1 MENVTGAAQY
11 NGLRAV
17 LDSEPDGFTVGVV
30 HPRWFRRQTIVG
42 DVPNFDLDNITVLGS
57 PTFKVE
63 GDAYCVDRRVAT
75 SWQEVLDLG
84 RPLRIGTYEPGTE
97 PVIEWMAANG
107 APFEVVYGYPGT
119 VDIMEAFNRG
129 ELDLNNY
136 CGPGIVPHLFPE
148 WFGQRRLVPL
158 FYFTKPFDEA
168 YLARLGHTGPLPS
181 FLELPGLNLDQAQ
194 RARMDALQAVL
205 LLSEVRRVFILPPG
219 VPREIRQ
226 YWQERF
232 DRVIKDQRFIDSVHD
247 GGHGGSY
254 GYGRADQLLDIIRR
268 VQGLDRDV
276 KDFLYRFLEL
286 DVLDDIVRGG

>member
-1 MENVTGAAQY
+1 MTGAGQY
-11 NGLRAV
+11 YSLRAV
-17 LDSEPDGFTVGVV
+17 LDSEPDGLTVGVV
-30 HPRWFRRQTIVG
+30 HPQWFRRQTIVG
-42 DVPNFDLDNITVLGS
+42 DIPNFDLDNITVMGS

-97 PVIEWMAANG
+97 PAIEFMAANG
-107 APFEVVYGYPGT
+107 APFEVIYGYPGT
-119 VDIMEAFNRG
+119 SQIMEAFDQR
-129 ELDLNNY
+129 ELDLSNR
-136 CGPGIVPHLFPE
+136 CGPNTVPHLYPE
-148 WFGQRRLVPL
+148 WIQEGRLVPL
-158 FYFTKPFDEA
+158 FYVKRPFDTG
-168 YLARLGHTGPLPS
+168 YLANLGHTGPLPS
-181 FLELPGLNLDQAQ
+181 ILELPSLDLDTAQ
-194 RARMDALQAVL
+194 RTRLDALQATL

-219 VPREIRQ
+219 VPGEIRQ

-232 DRVIKDQRFIDSVHD
+232 DRVMRDQRFIDSVHNEGYGD
-247 GGHGGSY
+247 PY

-276 KDFLYRFLEL
+276 KDFLYGFLGL